1 VSDDRPRRRRG
12 ALVTLARVRGV
23 PILVSPTWILV
34 ALVLTVGY
42 GPIIRDAVPGT
53 SAGSSYAT
61 AAGFGVLF
69 ALCIVAHEVG
79 HTLVSRALGY
89 PVRRIVL
96 FLLGGVSEI
105 EGEPN
110 RPRDELLIA
119 AAGPLVSIAIGAAAW
134 GGAHLAADPSL
145 LRVVL
150 VLLAGSNAVLAAF
163 NLLPGLPLDGG
174 RLLRAAVWGLG
185 AAPSTG
191 TRIAGWVGRV
201 VAVGVAVTGL
211 VVDRTSDG
219 FAAGLI
225 SLVLAAY
232 LWAGATQSI
241 KLAGLLQRLP
251 ALDVRSLLRP
261 GLTVAPGTSVAEAL
275 DRVWAGHARGIVLLD
290 GSDRPSAIVDEARI
304 GAVPP
309 ERRPWTPVSE
319 VSRPLEPGLV
329 LPEGLDA
336 KELLDRMQSTPAHE
350 YLVVDAGG
358 APAGIIAAV
367 DFARRLQG
375 RMA

>member
-1 VSDDRPRRRRG
+1 M
-12 ALVTLARVRGV
+12 
-23 PILVSPTWILV
+23 
-34 ALVLTVGY
+34 
-42 GPIIRDAVPGT
+42 
-53 SAGSSYAT
+53 
-61 AAGFGVLF
+61 
-69 ALCIVAHEVG
+69 
-79 HTLVSRALGY
+79 
-89 PVRRIVL
+89 
-96 FLLGGVSEI
+96 
-105 EGEPN
+105 
-110 RPRDELLIA
+110 
-119 AAGPLVSIAIGAAAW
+119 
-134 GGAHLAADPSL
+134 
-145 LRVVL
+145 
-150 VLLAGSNAVLAAF
+150 LAAF

-174 RLLRAAVWGLG
+174 RLLRATVWGFG
-185 AAPSTG
+185 AAPTTG

-211 VVDRTSDG
+211 VVDRTSAG

-251 ALDVRSLLRP
+251 ALDVQALLRP

-290 GSDRPSAIVDEARI
+290 GADRPSAIVDEARI

-336 KELLDRMQSTPAHE
+336 KELLERMQSTPAHE

-367 DFARRLQG
+367 DFARGLQG
-375 RMA
+375 RVA